1 MPLLSV
7 ITAVH
12 PPHVGW
18 LGTCGNAVLSQELPE
33 GWELEWCVQLDDGAE
48 ATIND
53 PRVRCWANS
62 SRLGA
67 AQSRNL
73 AVARSRGDVLMH
85 LDADD
90 VLLAGALRRIL
101 PLYDDTALDWVAVRV
116 DDLVDSEVIPHPH
129 ELIGVVEPGVVAAEW
144 LSTMLLPF
152 HTVAFTLRRDAFL
165 RAGGYP
171 ALMAAEDVGLV
182 LSVSDASRGVV
193 LDETLALYRKWS
205 LQTTTTSASYA
216 ELRPLCLE
224 LLTEAAQVR
233 RSGSHTT
240 PGGRS
245 DARTPKQTW
254 TPT

>member
-18 LGTCGNAVLSQELPE
+18 LAACGAAVLCQELPH

-48 ATIND
+48 ATFDD
-53 PRVRCWANS
+53 PRVRCAANN

-90 VLLAGALRRIL
+90 VLLAGALRRVL
-101 PLYDDTALDWVAVRV
+101 PLYDDAALEWVAVRV
-116 DDLVDSEVIPHPH
+116 DDLVDGKGLAHPH
-129 ELIGVVEPGVVAAEW
+129 ELTGVVEPGEGSMAW

-152 HTVAFTLRRDAFL
+152 HTVAFTLRRSAFL

-171 ALMAAEDVGLV
+171 ALAAAEDVGLV
-182 LSVSDASRGVV
+182 LSVSDAGRGVV
-193 LDETLALYRKWS
+193 LEETLAQYRKWS
-205 LQTTTTSASYA
+205 LQTTATSAPYA

-224 LLTEAAQVR
+224 LLREAVQVR
-233 RSGSHTT
+233 RGSTRTT
-240 PGGRS
+240 S
-245 DARTPKQTW
+245 
-254 TPT
+254 